1 MAGNLPGPR
10 SYVRANQLVP
20 NILRMC
26 LAIPMQLT
34 RIDGLLAR
42 CEAKGVGRD
51 VSLIMLQDEPL
62 ALGDFVL
69 VHVGYALQRVSAEE
83 ARSTWELLD
92 EVLKFH
98 A

>member
-1 MAGNLPGPR
+1 MAGNSPGPR

-92 EVLKFH
+92 EVLEFH

>member
-1 MAGNLPGPR
+1 
-10 SYVRANQLVP
+10 
-20 NILRMC
+20 
-26 LAIPMQLT
+26 MQLT

-92 EVLKFH
+92 EVLEFH

>member
-1 MAGNLPGPR
+1 
-10 SYVRANQLVP
+10 
-20 NILRMC
+20 MC
-26 LAIPMQLT
+26 LAIPMQLKQ
-34 RIDGLLAR
+34 IDGLQAR
-42 CEAKGVGRD
+42 CEAKGVERD
-51 VSLIMLQDEPL
+51 VSLLMLQDEPL

-92 EVLKFH
+92 EVLEFH